1 MLTWRWLIT
10 DWNVEIWEYRLIYF
24 IAKWIERLLN
34 PVHEYKAFAKVK
46 IIDWLY
52 LHNWCFF
59 CPIFIFGKGVCA
71 TILQTLYLLGFKC
84 NLLFLIRVMSR
95 SSFRIRIS
103 IFEYK
108 NQVNLLYLSPVEDF
122 ILVLW
127 SIYYIRWSTCL
138 GFLIFLVIS

>member
-10 DWNVEIWEYRLIYF
+10 DWNVEIWEYKLIYF

-34 PVHEYKAFAKVK
+34 PVHEYRAFAKVK

-59 CPIFIFGKGVCA
+59 CSIFRFGKGVCA
-71 TILQTLYLLGFKC
+71 TFLQTLYLLGFKC

-95 SSFRIRIS
+95 SGFRIRIS
-103 IFEYK
+103 IYEYK

-127 SIYYIRWSTCL
+127 SRYYIRWSTC
-138 GFLIFLVIS
+138 